1 MAIEKDPPKEA
12 MPLSTV
18 QSAFLALLRIAIGW
32 HFAYEG
38 LSKVLDPGWSSA
50 AYLESASW
58 VGSGM
63 FHWMASDPAILRV
76 VDLLNAWGLLL
87 VGAGLMAGLLT
98 RLAACGGVALL
109 ALYYMAH
116 PALFT
121 SPAEPVEGHY
131 LIVNK
136 NLVELFALVVVA
148 VMPAAR
154 LGLDGFLGSLLA
166 RRRLAVQPA
175 ESESAAARRQPLA
188 RRQLLA
194 GLVGLPFLGAFV
206 MAVLKKR
213 GYLSAEES
221 QLATRVDAV
230 SAPSMKS
237 LTFETL
243 DDLKGKLPTA
253 KINQVELS
261 RVMIGGNL
269 MNGFAHA
276 RDLIYVS
283 KLIKAYH
290 QDWRIFE
297 TLRIAEACGI
307 NAIVTNP
314 ILAPQIVEYWEKHG
328 GKIQF
333 VAQCKGKNRQEFLDT
348 VKYSLDQGACAA
360 YVQGAAAD
368 DYVRQG
374 HFDWIAEGLEMIR
387 AGKIPAG
394 IGGHYITTIRGCVE
408 KGFEPDFWMKTLHHL
423 QYWSSRTDDQHDNVW
438 CEDPQETIEFM
449 ESLPQP
455 WIAFK
460 VLAAGALH
468 PRDGFRYAFENGAD
482 FICVGMYDFQVV
494 EDCNIALDV
503 LNAKLQRQRIWR
515 A

>member
-1 MAIEKDPPKEA
+1 
-12 MPLSTV
+12 
-18 QSAFLALLRIAIGW
+18 
-32 HFAYEG
+32 
-38 LSKVLDPGWSSA
+38 
-50 AYLESASW
+50 
-58 VGSGM
+58 
-63 FHWMASDPAILRV
+63 
-76 VDLLNAWGLLL
+76 
-87 VGAGLMAGLLT
+87 
-98 RLAACGGVALL
+98 
-109 ALYYMAH
+109 
-116 PALFT
+116 
-121 SPAEPVEGHY
+121 
-131 LIVNK
+131 
-136 NLVELFALVVVA
+136 
-148 VMPAAR
+148 
-154 LGLDGFLGSLLA
+154 
-166 RRRLAVQPA
+166 
-175 ESESAAARRQPLA
+175 
-188 RRQLLA
+188 
-194 GLVGLPFLGAFV
+194 
-206 MAVLKKR
+206 
-213 GYLSAEES
+213 
-221 QLATRVDAV
+221 
-230 SAPSMKS
+230 
-237 LTFETL
+237 
-243 DDLKGKLPTA
+243 KGKLPTA

-314 ILAPQIVEYWEKHG
+314 ILAPRIVEYWEKHG

-374 HFDWIAEGLEMIR
+374 HFDWIAEALEMIR
-387 AGKIPAG
+387 AGEIPAG
-394 IGGHYITTIRGCVE
+394 IGGHYIETIRGCVE
-408 KGFEPDFWMKTLHHL
+408 NGFEPDFWMKTLHHL

-460 VLAAGALH
+460 VLAAGALR

-482 FICVGMYDFQVV
+482 LICVGMYDFQVV

-503 LNAKLQRQRIWR
+503 LNAKLQRDRPWR